1 MAMSMGW
8 RWHLG
13 VTTMTDISDNAYR
26 QLVTIGLKDPFIRQI
41 AGAVALAFTASAVI
55 YVAGSGI
62 NAILSVALLLSF
74 GVIFVILRTLMN
86 NMDTS
91 FVRTACFVASSIIMG
106 IFLVFGVL
114 LIPAAT
120 ICLPKNFAV
129 LLGLNSCTTTKEE
142 IVFRPVSFPNI
153 VYNPANGSR
162 SVVVFYRPKRLE
174 DAERVVGAL
183 LSAGYRSDGVASDLL
198 ELTPPSPGATVLR
211 WTASAE
217 SALAAVSELIRT
229 AMPVKASSLSVK
241 TTPSSFSRGEL
252 QIDLF

>member
-1 MAMSMGW
+1 
-8 RWHLG
+8 
-13 VTTMTDISDNAYR
+13 MTDISDNTYR
-26 QLVTIGLKDPFIRQI
+26 QLVSIGLKDPFIRQI
-41 AGAVALAFTASAVI
+41 AGAAALAFTASSVI

-91 FVRTACFVASSIIMG
+91 FVRTACFVASTVIME
-106 IFLVFGVL
+106 IFLVFGLL

-120 ICLPKNFAV
+120 VCFPKNFST
-129 LLGLNSCTTTKEE
+129 LLGLNSCSTVEA
-142 IVFRPVSFPNI
+142 VFRPVSFPKI
-153 VYNPANGSR
+153 DYNAANGSR
-162 SVVVFYRPKRLE
+162 RVVVFYRPSRLE

-183 LSAGYRSDGVASDLL
+183 LSAGYQSSGVSSDML

-217 SALAAVSELIRT
+217 SALAGISGLIRT
-229 AMPVKASSLSVK
+229 AIPVRASSLSVK
-241 TTPSSFSRGEL
+241 STPSSFSQGEL
-252 QIDLF
+252 QINLF

>member
-1 MAMSMGW
+1 
-8 RWHLG
+8 
-13 VTTMTDISDNAYR
+13 MTDISDNTYR
-26 QLVTIGLKDPFIRQI
+26 QLVSIGLKDPFIRQI

-74 GVIFVILRTLMN
+74 GVIFVILRTLMS
-86 NMDTS
+86 NMDSS

-106 IFLVFGVL
+106 IFLVFGLL

-120 ICLPKNFAV
+120 ICFPKDFSV
-129 LLGLNSCTTTKEE
+129 LLGLNSCAKEQIVTKEE
-142 IVFRPVSFPNI
+142 IVFRPVSFPKI
-153 VYNPANGSR
+153 DYNPANGSR
-162 SVVVFYRPKRLE
+162 RVVVFYRPSRLE

-183 LSAGYRSDGVASDLL
+183 LSAGYQSDGVSSDLL
-198 ELTPPSPGATVLR
+198 ELAPPSPGATVLR

-217 SALAAVSELIRT
+217 SALAGVSELIRT

-241 TTPSSFSRGEL
+241 TTPSSFSQGEL
-252 QIDLF
+252 QINLF

>member
-1 MAMSMGW
+1 
-8 RWHLG
+8 
-13 VTTMTDISDNAYR
+13 MTDISDNTYR
-26 QLVTIGLKDPFIRQI
+26 QLVSIGLKDPFIRQI
-41 AGAVALAFTASAVI
+41 AGAAALAFTASSVI

-91 FVRTACFVASSIIMG
+91 FVRTACFVASTVIMG
-106 IFLVFGVL
+106 IFLVFGLL

-120 ICLPKNFAV
+120 VCFPKNFST
-129 LLGLNSCTTTKEE
+129 LLGLNSCSTVET
-142 IVFRPVSFPNI
+142 VFRPVSFPKI
-153 VYNPANGSR
+153 DYNPANGSR
-162 SVVVFYRPKRLE
+162 RVVVFYRPSRLE

-183 LSAGYRSDGVASDLL
+183 LSAGYQSSGVSSDML

-217 SALAAVSELIRT
+217 SALAGISGLIRT
-229 AMPVKASSLSVK
+229 AIPVRASSLSVK
-241 TTPSSFSRGEL
+241 STPSSFSQGEL
-252 QIDLF
+252 QINLF

>member
-1 MAMSMGW
+1 
-8 RWHLG
+8 
-13 VTTMTDISDNAYR
+13 MTDISDNTYR
-26 QLVTIGLKDPFIRQI
+26 QLVSIGLKDPFIRQI
-41 AGAVALAFTASAVI
+41 AGAAALAFTASSVI

-91 FVRTACFVASSIIMG
+91 FVRTACFVASTVIMG
-106 IFLVFGVL
+106 IFLVFGLL

-120 ICLPKNFAV
+120 VCFPKNFST
-129 LLGLNSCTTTKEE
+129 LLGLNSCSTVET
-142 IVFRPVSFPNI
+142 VFRPVSFPKI
-153 VYNPANGSR
+153 VYNAANGSR
-162 SVVVFYRPKRLE
+162 RVVVFYRPSRLE

-183 LSAGYRSDGVASDLL
+183 LSAGYQSSGVSSDML

-217 SALAAVSELIRT
+217 SALAGISGLIRT
-229 AMPVKASSLSVK
+229 AIPVRASSLSVK
-241 TTPSSFSRGEL
+241 STPSSFSQGEL
-252 QIDLF
+252 QINLF

>member
-1 MAMSMGW
+1 
-8 RWHLG
+8 
-13 VTTMTDISDNAYR
+13 MTDISDNTYR
-26 QLVTIGLKDPFIRQI
+26 QLVSIGLKDPFIRQI
-41 AGAVALAFTASAVI
+41 AGAAALAFTASSVI

-91 FVRTACFVASSIIMG
+91 FVRTACFVASTVIMG
-106 IFLVFGVL
+106 IFLVFGLL

-120 ICLPKNFAV
+120 VCFPKNFST
-129 LLGLNSCTTTKEE
+129 LLGLNSCSTVEA
-142 IVFRPVSFPNI
+142 VFRPVSFPKI
-153 VYNPANGSR
+153 DYNAANGSR
-162 SVVVFYRPKRLE
+162 RVVVFYRPSRLE

-183 LSAGYRSDGVASDLL
+183 LSAGYQSSGVSSDML

-217 SALAAVSELIRT
+217 SALAGISGLIRT
-229 AMPVKASSLSVK
+229 AIPVRASSLSVK
-241 TTPSSFSRGEL
+241 STPSSFSQGEL
-252 QIDLF
+252 QINLF